1 MIIIELILNLYTAV
15 ILGTTSIIEI
25 ITGLYPAQQLAYV
38 QKVHNLPETA
48 GVADTII
55 GALK

>member
-1 MIIIELILNLYTAV
+1 MIIIELVLNLYTALV
-15 ILGTTSIIEI
+15 LGTGSIIEAV
-25 ITGLYPAQQLAYV
+25 TGLYPAQQLAYV
-38 QKVHNLPETA
+38 KKVHGLPETA

>member
-15 ILGTTSIIEI
+15 VLGTTSIIEI

-38 QKVHNLPETA
+38 KKVHTLPDTA

-55 GALK
+55 GAMK

>member
-1 MIIIELILNLYTAV
+1 MIVIELILNLYTALV
-15 ILGTTSIIEI
+15 LGTTSIIEAV
-25 ITGLYPAQQLAYV
+25 TGLYPAQQLAYV
-38 QKVHNLPETA
+38 KKVHDLPETA

>member
-1 MIIIELILNLYTAV
+1 MILIELILNLYTAV
-15 ILGTTSIIEI
+15 VLGTSSIIEAV
-25 ITGLYPAQQLAYV
+25 TGLYPAQQLAYV

-55 GALK
+55 GVIK